1 MPTFSPGDK
10 VLLSPRFGSAIGTM
24 QERSRDGESLVVATL
39 SGRRFSTV
47 RNDEMRLIP
56 AGALELEWG
65 SRFRVYDSAP
75 RYAGH
80 AGCALRA
87 EFINGVFGYWVLL
100 DSNDQTWIPA
110 DVLIAEA
117 GED

>member
-1 MPTFSPGDK
+1 MLMFNPGDK
-10 VLLSPRFGSAIGTM
+10 VLLGPRFGSAIGTM
-24 QERSRDGESLVVATL
+24 LKRSHDGESSVVATL

-47 RNDEMRLIP
+47 RDDEMRLIP
-56 AGALELEWG
+56 AGALELDWG
-65 SRFRVYDSAP
+65 SRFRVNDNAP

-100 DSNDQTWIPA
+100 DSNDQTWIPVDA
-110 DVLIAEA
+110 LMAEA

>member
-1 MPTFSPGDK
+1 MPTFNPGDK

-24 QERSRDGESLVVATL
+24 QKRSHDGESSVVATL
-39 SGRRFSTV
+39 SGRRFFTV

-56 AGALELEWG
+56 ASVLELEWG
-65 SRFRVYDSAP
+65 SRFRVNDNTP
-75 RYAGH
+75 RYAGCT
-80 AGCALRA
+80 GCALRA

-110 DVLIAEA
+110 EALMAEA
-117 GED
+117 GES

>member
-1 MPTFSPGDK
+1 MSAFNPGDK
-10 VLLSPRFGSAIGTM
+10 VLLNPNFGSAIGTVDKPD
-24 QERSRDGESLVVATL
+24 RDTDTFVVLIL

-47 RNDEMRLIP
+47 RDDEMRLIP
-56 AGALELEWG
+56 AGALELDWG
-65 SRFRVYDSAP
+65 SRFRVHANAP

-110 DVLIAEA
+110 DALMAEA
-117 GED
+117 GKS

>member
-1 MPTFSPGDK
+1 MSAFNPGDK
-10 VLLSPRFGSAIGTM
+10 VLLNPSFGSAIGTVDKPD
-24 QERSRDGESLVVATL
+24 RDTDTFVVLIL

-47 RNDEMRLIP
+47 RDDEMRLIP
-56 AGALELEWG
+56 AGALELDWG
-65 SRFRVYDSAP
+65 SRFRVHDNAP
-75 RYAGH
+75 QYAGH

-87 EFINGVFGYWVLL
+87 EFINGVFGYWVFL

-110 DVLIAEA
+110 DALMAEA